1 MNMMGIDYQYCK
13 GCLKC
18 VRACPKGP
26 YSGKFEKDQQALRIE
41 VEANCDVS
49 KLTYS
54 RYKK

>member
-1 MNMMGIDYQYCK
+1 MMGIDYQYCK

-26 YSGKFEKDQQALRIE
+26 YAPKQLPKEEQALRIE
-41 VEANCDVS
+41 VEAECNVDE
-49 KLTYS
+49 LTYR